1 MKNTNSFERG
11 QDPIKSLGIG
21 LVNILVEEI
30 EKAPPLFAP
39 NKIVKYFPKTQ
50 YVKVI
55 FSSIAVSSLYH
66 LYIQDLAKTPKYRDL
81 IRYVHETADIV
92 TPKLGQGERVDR
104 WNWRRQPCAI
114 RPPHQ
119 IGIEYWVM
127 RQHDNT
133 VFGDGHVGL
142 ERRHADFER
151 SGEPSKRI
159 LGRKAARTTV
169 TLQVKSSSGTA
180 SHCCHQKS

>member
-1 MKNTNSFERG
+1 MLAIYSEKKMTAIILLKTRTIFIYLNLMKNTNSFERG

-81 IRYVHETADIV
+81 IRYVRLNHDRDILIKLNIGCKILKD
-92 TPKLGQGERVDR
+92 PK
-104 WNWRRQPCAI
+104 
-114 RPPHQ
+114 
-119 IGIEYWVM
+119 M
-127 RQHDNT
+127 
-133 VFGDGHVGL
+133 F
-142 ERRHADFER
+142 
-151 SGEPSKRI
+151 
-159 LGRKAARTTV
+159 
-169 TLQVKSSSGTA
+169 
-180 SHCCHQKS
+180 